1 MDKTRKYPCYAV
13 IFRSTQTDCQEG
25 YTETAAR
32 MEELA
37 RQQAGFLEIQSFRSP
52 AGEGVTI
59 SYWKDL
65 PSIQAWKQNPE
76 HQTAQQLGKKKWYE
90 NYTIEV
96 ARIES
101 ASHFSQNGPEL
112 DTPRSS

>member
-1 MDKTRKYPCYAV
+1 MNKTRKHPCYAV
-13 IFRSTQTDCQEG
+13 IFTSTQTDFQEG
-25 YTETAAR
+25 YAEMSAR

-37 RQQAGFLEIQSFRSP
+37 RQQAGFLGIESFRSP
-52 AGEGVTI
+52 EGKGVTI

-76 HQTAQQLGKKKWYE
+76 HQTAQQLGKQKWYKDF
-90 NYTIEV
+90 TVEV

-101 ASHFSQNGPEL
+101 AYHFSH
-112 DTPRSS
+112 D